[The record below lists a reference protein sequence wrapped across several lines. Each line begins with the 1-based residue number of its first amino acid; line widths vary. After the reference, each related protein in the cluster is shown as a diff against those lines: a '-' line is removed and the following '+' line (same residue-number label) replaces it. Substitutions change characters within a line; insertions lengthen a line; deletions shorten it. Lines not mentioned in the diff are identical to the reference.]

1 MLVSLLAV
9 FVRGRRVLLRCFVVA
24 LRMMV
29 RGLMMVV
36 GRSVVVGGGHVMMLA
51 RRMWR

>member
-1 MLVSLLAV
+1 MLVSLLTV
-9 FVRGRRVLLRCFVVA
+9 LVRCRCVLLGRFVLA
-24 LRMMV
+24 LRMVV
-29 RGLMMVV
+29 RGLVMMV